1 MINIDVMKGII
12 KKIIDGCKGI
22 LPTGLIILV
31 VGVIAYAL
39 SSCGTA
45 RTSVKVTNA
54 ADASTTIQ
62 VTGGQ
67 TNVSTTTTTRVVA
80 DTTAVR

>member
-1 MINIDVMKGII
+1 MRDFISKFVDVAGSF
-12 KKIIDGCKGI
+12 
-22 LPTGLIILV
+22 LPK
-31 VGVIAYAL
+31 GVIIVIVGLVAYCL
-39 SSCGTA
+39 VSCGTA

-80 DTTAVR
+80 DTSAVR

>member
-1 MINIDVMKGII
+1 MKDII
-12 KKIIDGCKGI
+12 KQFIDGAKSI
-22 LPTGLIILV
+22 LPTGLIIII
-31 VGVIAYAL
+31 VGLIAYCL
-39 SSCGTA
+39 SACGTA

-67 TNVSTTTTTRVVA
+67 TNVSTTTTTRVVS
-80 DTTAVR
+80 DTLARGLLKGN

>member
-1 MINIDVMKGII
+1 MKDFFIEII
-12 KKIIDGCKGI
+12 EKAKSF
-22 LPTGLIILV
+22 LPTSLIIVLM
-31 VGVIAYAL
+31 GVIAYCL
-39 SSCGTA
+39 CSCGTA

-62 VTGGQ
+62 VSGGQ
-67 TNVSTTTTTRVVA
+67 TNVSTTTTTRVIS

>member
-1 MINIDVMKGII
+1 MKEII
-12 KKIIDGCKGI
+12 KQFIDGMKGI
-22 LPTGLIILV
+22 LPTGVIILI

-45 RTSVKVTNA
+45 RTSVKVSNA
-54 ADASTTIQ
+54 ADASTTIS

-67 TNVSTTTTTRVVA
+67 TSVSTTTTTRVIA
-80 DTTAVR
+80 DTAAVR